1 MKIDNSVIK
10 TTNLTKTSDHM
21 LYKGSVDNA
30 SKVMKQQESERMKNA
45 IEGNAGT
52 TGGFQNKGFKVDVK
66 G

>member
-1 MKIDNSVIK
+1 MKIENNAIH
-10 TTNLTKTSDHM
+10 TTNLTKKSDQM

-45 IEGNAGT
+45 IEGNSNT

>member
-1 MKIDNSVIK
+1 MKIDNNLIK

-30 SKVMKQQESERMKNA
+30 TKVMKQQEGERLKNA

-52 TGGFQNKGFKVDVK
+52 TGGFQKKGVNVDFK